1 MSVNECMPLT
11 FFFFFFSGWLVG
23 LGFFVVVV
31 VFFGGVTCKLSA
43 ALRVRAVSLMDVTC
57 VEHLTVLKM
66 VF

>member
-1 MSVNECMPLT
+1 MHAT
-11 FFFFFFSGWLVG
+11 DIFFFFLVVGWLVWVF
-23 LGFFVVVV
+23 FFVVVF
-31 VFFGGVTCKLSA
+31 FFGGVTCKLSA